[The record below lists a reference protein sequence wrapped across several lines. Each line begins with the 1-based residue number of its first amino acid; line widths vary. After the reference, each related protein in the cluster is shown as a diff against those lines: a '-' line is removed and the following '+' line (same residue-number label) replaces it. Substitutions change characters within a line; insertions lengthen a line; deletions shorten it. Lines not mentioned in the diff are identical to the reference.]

1 MDPLT
6 VAAVAKGVG
15 ALAGGL
21 SGFFGSG
28 QSRQARANSLARMQT
43 EKWNQ
48 KQLDFAR
55 HQLAVQDR
63 QFQQSM
69 ERQNAQFA
77 AQRADSTRAYYKGL
91 QDRVADAKAAG
102 LHPLFALGTSAANIS
117 PAFNAGGIPQGSA
130 SAQFIP
136 GQSPVGSFAQ
146 EGASKAA
153 GIADALTGVGH
164 SIERLYQQARQD
176 RLDEA
181 QLAESKARTRAYNSA
196 AEVDLARSQAL
207 SSRQKTGTQVE
218 LTQPASATQAR
229 QASNRNVYREIEEQ
243 AKKDAYRRQQM
254 DQAAA
259 QLPYDLL
266 GFPILPHPDKKATGQ
281 GNEDIEGGIIGE
293 IDSLYDVIR
302 DVLYTT
308 HVGVI
313 KKAADLNFAIR
324 RMLK

>member
-6 VAAVAKGVG
+6 VAAVMKGVG
-15 ALAGGL
+15 AVAGGI

-55 HQLAVQDR
+55 HQLSVQDR

-77 AQRADSTRAYYKGL
+77 AQRADTTRAYYKGL

-117 PAFNAGGIPQGSA
+117 PAFNAGGVPAGSA
-130 SAQFIP
+130 QAQFIP

-146 EGASKAA
+146 EGANKAA
-153 GIADALTGVGH
+153 GIADALMGVGN

-176 RLDEA
+176 RLDDA
-181 QLAESKARTRAYNSA
+181 QLAESQARTRAYNSA
-196 AEVDLARSQAL
+196 AEVDMARSQAL
-207 SSRQKTGTQVE
+207 ASRSKTGTQVE
-218 LTQPASATQAR
+218 FTQPASATQPA
-229 QASNRNVYREIEEQ
+229 QASKRNVYKEIEDE
-243 AKKDAYRRQQM
+243 AKREAYRQMRTDREMAQQ
-254 DQAAA
+254 
-259 QLPYDLL
+259 PYDLFQ
-266 GFPILPHPDKKATGQ
+266 FPITPHPDRKHTGQ
-281 GNEDIEGGIIGE
+281 GHEDIKGGFTGE
-293 IDSLYDVIR
+293 INAVYDVLR
-302 DVLYTT
+302 DVLYSTQLQ
-308 HVGVI
+308 VI
-313 KKAADLNFAIR
+313 KRAAELNFKVR
-324 RMLK
+324 RMLQ